1 MNIAVIFAGGTGAR
15 MNSREK
21 PKQFLT
27 LYNKPIIVHTI
38 EHFEKHPM
46 IDAIVVVCIKG
57 WIEHFQGL
65 VYQYR
70 LDKVKRIVPGGET
83 GQLSIYH
90 GLKAAKELD
99 PTGESVVLIH
109 DGVRP
114 LINEQIITDNINSVL
129 STGSAITTGRVTE
142 TILIVDENNASIQQV
157 PSRDRS
163 RVAKAPQSFWLKDIL
178 AAHENS
184 LSEGNNNFIDSC
196 TMMQQFGMKLHLIDG
211 PIENIK
217 ITSPADFYIARAI
230 LEAKENAQIYGLD
243 E

>member
-27 LYNKPIIVHTI
+27 LYNKPIIVHTL
-38 EHFEKHPM
+38 EHFEKHPL
-46 IDAIVVVCIKG
+46 IDAIVVVCIEG

-65 VYQYR
+65 VYKYR
-70 LDKVKRIVPGGET
+70 LEKIKRIVPGGET
-83 GQLSIYH
+83 GQLSIYQ

-114 LINEQIITDNINSVL
+114 LINEQIITDNINSVH

-142 TILIVDENNASIQQV
+142 TILVVNENSSSIEQV
-157 PSRDRS
+157 PLRDRS

-178 AAHENS
+178 AAHEKY
-184 LSEGNNNFIDSC
+184 LLERKTNFIDSC
-196 TMMQQFGMKLHLIDG
+196 TMMQQYGLKLHLIDG
-211 PIENIK
+211 PSENIK
-217 ITSPADFYIARAI
+217 ITTPVDFYIARAI